1 MNSSLFVLHSSL
13 NSIHRFRIFLWNIL
27 LNHQIVDDE
36 VLALHG
42 ILSHI
47 VFQKLLNLVVLMQR
61 NLLQT
66 HIRTYEMS
74 KLLRRNLAE
83 TLESG
88 DFRVWSEFT
97 DSLLALFVTI
107 TIVGNEIA
115 LLLLGSQLGIGI
127 SHSLLVLDL
136 GTLVAHTEQWGLQY
150 INMALL
156 DEVWEKL

>member
-1 MNSSLFVLHSSL
+1 M
-13 NSIHRFRIFLWNIL
+13 
-27 LNHQIVDDE
+27 
-36 VLALHG
+36 G
-42 ILSHI
+42 
-47 VFQKLLNLVVLMQR
+47 
-61 NLLQT
+61 
-66 HIRTYEMS
+66 

-107 TIVGNEIA
+107 TIMGNEIA
-115 LLLLGSQLGIGI
+115 FLLLGSQLGIGI
-127 SHSLLVLDL
+127 SHRLLVLDL

-156 DEVWEKL
+156 DEVREELQEERDDEQADVHSIHIGIRGHNHLVVAQ

>member
-1 MNSSLFVLHSSL
+1 
-13 NSIHRFRIFLWNIL
+13 
-27 LNHQIVDDE
+27 
-36 VLALHG
+36 
-42 ILSHI
+42 
-47 VFQKLLNLVVLMQR
+47 
-61 NLLQT
+61 
-66 HIRTYEMS
+66 MS
-74 KLLRRNLAE
+74 KLLWRNLAE

-156 DEVWEKL
+156 DEVWEELEEERDDEQADVHSIDIGIRGHNHLVVAQ

>member
-1 MNSSLFVLHSSL
+1 
-13 NSIHRFRIFLWNIL
+13 
-27 LNHQIVDDE
+27 
-36 VLALHG
+36 
-42 ILSHI
+42 
-47 VFQKLLNLVVLMQR
+47 MQR

-66 HIRTYEMS
+66 HIRTDEMS
-74 KLLRRNLAE
+74 KLLWRNLAK

-127 SHSLLVLDL
+127 SHCLLILDL

-150 INMALL
+150 INMTLFDKVREEL
-156 DEVWEKL
+156 QEERDDEQADVHSIDIGIRGHNHLVVAQ